1 MREGAVVWRLTELY
15 EGEQFFLAYDRFMN
29 YIRRGVGW
37 LFFLEIT
44 EVYVLADNR
53 LTQIIWGG

>member
-37 LFFLEIT
+37 LFFG
-44 EVYVLADNR
+44 DNR
-53 LTQIIWGG
+53 SI